1 MLYHLAAEQRTD
13 YTGLPNEIVWKLMSI
28 PRKMRLATVFTTV
41 ADEGGFRA
49 AGRKLGLSPAQVSQG
64 VTDLEAVLGTA
75 LLYRSTR
82 KLQLTKA
89 AEAILP
95 HFRDMVE
102 SFERGIYL
110 LDKSHPSEIRVSL
123 PSALVTSFFAKVMM
137 DWQAQNNKTRLVLEV
152 RDDHQIRAGTNADLF
167 IRIGGPEQDM
177 RIARLL
183 CEVTGYLAMV
193 SDAFPRA
200 HTADDLRNLPLAVPF
215 AMQRGFPWT
224 HKESGEVVK
233 LGSDAS
239 ITVNNTQLLNG
250 LLLTG
255 RVVAPVFDFE
265 RRPPINDA
273 ELVNAAPDWQASSLT
288 VRAIYASDRPTLSP
302 ARDLVEFL
310 SEMLPVD
317 LRKRQDQS

>member
-1 MLYHLAAEQRTD
+1 
-13 YTGLPNEIVWKLMSI
+13 
-28 PRKMRLATVFTTV
+28 MRLATVFTTV

-64 VTDLEAVLGTA
+64 VTDLESVLGTA

-95 HFRDMVE
+95 DFRDMIE
-102 SFERGIYL
+102 SFERGVSL

-123 PSALVTSFFAKVMM
+123 PSALVTSFLAKAMTE
-137 DWQAQNNKTRLVLEV
+137 WQAQNDKTRLVLDV
-152 RDDHQIRAGTNADLF
+152 RDDHQIRAGTNVDLF

-193 SDAFPRA
+193 SGAFPPAR
-200 HTADDLRNLPLAVPF
+200 TADDLRNLPLAVPF

-224 HKESGEVVK
+224 HKKSGEVVK
-233 LGSDAS
+233 LGSDAE
-239 ITVNNTQLLNG
+239 IIVNNTQLLNE

-255 RVVAPVFDFE
+255 CVVTPVFDFE
-265 RRPPINDA
+265 IRPPFHGG
-273 ELVNAAPDWQASSLT
+273 ELENVAPDWQAGSLP

-302 ARDLVEFL
+302 ARDLVQFL
-310 SEMLPVD
+310 SERLPVA
-317 LRKRQDQS
+317 LRKQKDQS